1 MASSIAKDSLKYEV
15 AAKNDLGDSIVGTP
29 AIADGSLFI
38 RARTK
43 LLAVGTNRYPEYH
56 PQYRLTSVATLDYDR
71 SAADACIKESH
82 VKHCSPNFHH
92 FDNWSF
98 PVMSITFAKFVAGV
112 FLTTGALSLGNIGTI
127 DQAVA
132 EGSGSRVSA
141 VPELTFVA
149 LLDDEREDGE
159 QPEARE
165 REGERRESAE
175 GREREQPRRESAERK
190 EAEGERREGD
200 RPREGEARRD
210 GDRPR
215 ETGERREGEPR
226 RDVFRPKTDNEEALY
241 GMIVQLRRE
250 VAELRNALRARGGEV
265 RREGGER
272 DQPRREG
279 EEPRREVERPRGESD
294 RPHAESDRPRAES
307 DRPRERDGDRPAPA
321 REGDRRESEK
331 P

>member
-1 MASSIAKDSLKYEV
+1 
-15 AAKNDLGDSIVGTP
+15 
-29 AIADGSLFI
+29 
-38 RARTK
+38 
-43 LLAVGTNRYPEYH
+43 
-56 PQYRLTSVATLDYDR
+56 
-71 SAADACIKESH
+71 
-82 VKHCSPNFHH
+82 
-92 FDNWSF
+92 
-98 PVMSITFAKFVAGV
+98 MSITFAKFVAGV

-200 RPREGEARRD
+200 RPREGE
-210 GDRPR
+210 
-215 ETGERREGEPR
+215 PR
-226 RDVFRPKTDNEEALY
+226 RDVFRPKTDNEEVLY

-294 RPHAESDRPRAES
+294 RPRAES

>member
-1 MASSIAKDSLKYEV
+1 VASSVAKDSLKYEV

-56 PQYRLTSVATLDYDR
+56 PQYRLTSAATLDYDR

-127 DQAVA
+127 ERAVA

-200 RPREGEARRD
+200 RPREGE
-210 GDRPR
+210 
-215 ETGERREGEPR
+215 PR
-226 RDVFRPKTDNEEALY
+226 RDVFRPKTDNEEVLY

-294 RPHAESDRPRAES
+294 RPRAES

>member
-1 MASSIAKDSLKYEV
+1 VASSIAKDSLKYEV

-56 PQYRLTSVATLDYDR
+56 PQYRLTSAATLDYDR

-200 RPREGEARRD
+200 RPREGE
-210 GDRPR
+210 
-215 ETGERREGEPR
+215 PR
-226 RDVFRPKTDNEEALY
+226 RDVFRPKTDNEEVLY

-294 RPHAESDRPRAES
+294 RPRAES

>member
-1 MASSIAKDSLKYEV
+1 VASSIAKDSLKYEV

-56 PQYRLTSVATLDYDR
+56 PQYRLTSAATLDYDR

-200 RPREGEARRD
+200 RPREGE
-210 GDRPR
+210 
-215 ETGERREGEPR
+215 PR
-226 RDVFRPKTDNEEALY
+226 RDVFRPKTDNEEVLY

-294 RPHAESDRPRAES
+294 RPRAESDRPRAES